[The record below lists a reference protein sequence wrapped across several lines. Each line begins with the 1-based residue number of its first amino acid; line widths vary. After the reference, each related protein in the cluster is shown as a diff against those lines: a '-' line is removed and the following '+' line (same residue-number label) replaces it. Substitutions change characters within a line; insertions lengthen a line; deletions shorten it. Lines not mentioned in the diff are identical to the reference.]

1 MAGDLLQ
8 ENQWDLS
15 KALNSYFAAKCESL
29 ETAKSTEEKPDTEE
43 KPPSLDSALQ
53 AGMLTTQA
61 PTSLTMISWNIDGLE
76 AKNLEKRTEAV
87 VKIIKEAS
95 ADIVFLQEVI
105 PLTFSYIQANLPNY
119 ECISAKDQ
127 GYFVVTLLRRGRVYY
142 DRRKVRDYPT
152 TLMDRHLLAVQAH
165 CGNVV
170 LDLLNTHLESCKDSA
185 DERKKQLEE
194 CFGLMSRRP
203 AERSVIFGG
212 DLNLR
217 DPEVKSV
224 GGIPSTAKDVWEQL
238 GKREE
243 VRWTWDLQ
251 RNSNKE
257 VEGKWKPR
265 CRFDR
270 IYIRPSETE
279 NLVADQFGLIGLER
293 VEGTQSFPSDH
304 WGIRLGLKLSQEQ

>member
-1 MAGDLLQ
+1 
-8 ENQWDLS
+8 
-15 KALNSYFAAKCESL
+15 
-29 ETAKSTEEKPDTEE
+29 
-43 KPPSLDSALQ
+43 
-53 AGMLTTQA
+53 MLTTQA

-76 AKNLEKRTEAV
+76 EKNLEKRTEAV

-105 PLTFSYIQANLPNY
+105 PQTLSYIQTNLPNY
-119 ECISAKDQ
+119 ECISAKDD
-127 GYFVVTLLRRGRVYY
+127 GYFVVTLLRRGRVYF
-142 DRRKVRDYPT
+142 DRRSVKDYPT
-152 TLMDRHLLAVQAH
+152 SLMYRHLLAVQAH

-170 LDLLNTHLESCKDSA
+170 MDLLNTHLESTKEHA

-203 AERSVIFGG
+203 ADRSVIFGG

-224 GGIPSTAKDVWEQL
+224 GGIPASARDVWEQL

-243 VRWTWDLQ
+243 LRWTWDLQ
-251 RNSNKE
+251 RNTNKE
-257 VEGKWKPR
+257 MPGKWKPR

-270 IYIRPSETE
+270 IYIRPSDTE

-293 VEGTQSFPSDH
+293 VAGTQSFPSDH